1 MISQTLEAQ
10 FIQIIE
16 KNHKYMIKSNVSF
29 LIDELLDKNMP
40 DKTKAKISYYLMI
53 NDKYSEA
60 THLLQNTKDPL
71 GQYYNAVCCYQLK
84 NYTDAETLFNRLM
97 SSIAQDNE
105 DPEVANLKTFIYFF
119 KGCIFEDVNRLGE
132 ALDCFK
138 KSYELDE
145 CNYEALK
152 KYFELK
158 RKIDFFNTNLKDHY
172 YITPNRFLNS
182 EFEEDSSLQERL
194 EVLSNLRNKTVTSA
208 KKSKPVSKALNFS
221 NYKAPVSLKERN
233 DAFKVKRDELKERK
247 LDVTHRAKIIKKPK
261 TEVSKYNSL
270 VKKIPKNENEITL
283 QSIIASY
290 GHIHNLYYNCLFF
303 ECMSVCKRL
312 PKMMKNAHYVYI
324 YKALCSLKQAQYKK
338 SAGYFAKGKKLN
350 TISSFC
356 LDYYSS
362 CLWHLNKTKELV
374 QISEKLCIEEPKSST
389 TWIVLAN
396 SYSAIKDHKTSI
408 VNLKKAISLNSR
420 NSYAYCL
427 LGHEYVF
434 TEDYVNAELNYK
446 KALEYDWT
454 DFHVYWGLGN
464 VYLKT
469 EKFDKALRYFN
480 LAQTL
485 NPNSSIIS
493 TYVGIAFM
501 NIKNY
506 DSALVMFRQAEI
518 MDPECLMTQYYKS
531 SCLYNIN
538 LHSEALLELEKLK
551 IKLPKEPKVFLLL
564 GNIYKKLSNIDMA
577 HKCYTEALIL
587 DPKDPNK
594 KIRTLID
601 LLNVGENKLSAVDF
615 ALQTP
620 KQNKELY

>member
-1 MISQTLEAQ
+1 MSQTLETQ
-10 FIQIIE
+10 FLDMIAR
-16 KNHKYMIKSNVSF
+16 NHKYMIGSNVTF
-29 LIDELLDKNMP
+29 LINELFDKNLP
-40 DKTKAKISYYLMI
+40 DKAKAKISHYFMI

-60 THLLQNTKDPL
+60 KHLLENNKDPL
-71 GQYYNAVCCYQLK
+71 GQYYYAVCCYHLK
-84 NYTDAETLFNRLM
+84 NYKDAETLFDKLM
-97 SSIAQDNE
+97 SSVAQDKDN
-105 DPEVANLKTFIYFF
+105 DDFTNLKAFIYFY
-119 KGCIFEDVNRLGE
+119 KGCISEDTNRLAE
-132 ALDCFK
+132 ALECFK
-138 KSYELDE
+138 KSYEVDE

-158 RKIDFFNTNLKDHY
+158 RKIEFFNTNLKDHY

-182 EFEEDSSLQERL
+182 EMEEDNSLQERL
-194 EVLSNLRNKTVTSA
+194 EVLSNLRNKTITSA
-208 KKSKPVSKALNFS
+208 KKVKPISKAIHFS
-221 NYKAPVSLKERN
+221 NYKTPISLKERN
-233 DAFKVKRDELKERK
+233 DAFKLKRDELKERK
-247 LDVTHRAKIIKKPK
+247 LDVGHRTKLIKKSK
-261 TEVSKYNSL
+261 TEANKYNSL
-270 VKKIPKNENEITL
+270 VKKLPKNEQEVTL

-290 GHIHNLYYNCLFF
+290 GYLHSLYYNCSFF
-303 ECMSVCKRL
+303 ECINICKKL
-312 PKMMKNAHYVYI
+312 PKIMKNSHYVYL
-324 YKALCSLKQAQYKK
+324 YKALCYLKQAQYKK
-338 SAGYFAKGKKLN
+338 SAGYFAKSKKLN
-350 TISSFC
+350 SISSFG

-362 CLWHLNKTKELV
+362 CLWHLNKTKELI
-374 QISEKLCIEEPKSST
+374 QMSEKLCIEEPKCST

-396 SYSAIKDHKTSI
+396 SYSVIKDHKTSI
-408 VNLKKAISLNSR
+408 VNLKRSINLNNK

-434 TEDYVNAELNYK
+434 IEDFVNAELSYK

-485 NPNSSIIS
+485 NPNSSVIN

-501 NIKNY
+501 NMKNY
-506 DSALVMFRQAEI
+506 DNALTMFRQAEI

-538 LHSEALLELEKLK
+538 LHTEALVELEKLK
-551 IKLPKEPKVFLLL
+551 TKLPKEPKVFLLL

-601 LLNVGENKLSAVDF
+601 LLNVGESRLNPVEFS
-615 ALQTP
+615 LQTP
-620 KQNKELY
+620 KQNK